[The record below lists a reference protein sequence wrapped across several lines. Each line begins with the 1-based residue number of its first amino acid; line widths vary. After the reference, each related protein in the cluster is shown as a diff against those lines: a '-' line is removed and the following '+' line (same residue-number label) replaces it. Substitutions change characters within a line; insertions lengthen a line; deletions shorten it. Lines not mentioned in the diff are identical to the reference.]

1 MGRPPGG
8 YRPGLVP
15 DSNSGYV
22 RAGAGVGFTDLIVEL
37 PGLAIDAPVLNLS
50 VIICCPDNNTI
61 FQDVDAAAVGR
72 APG

>member
-8 YRPGLVP
+8 YCLSLIP

-37 PGLAIDAPVLNLS
+37 SGLAIDAPVLNLS
-50 VIICCPDNNTI
+50 VIISCPDNSTI
-61 FQDVDAAAVGR
+61 LQDVDAAAVSR
-72 APG
+72 APA